1 MVMATPTSFPT
12 TGMPEGDRLL
22 DDNHLRMHAESLALR
37 QLLFQIAELVDQRH
51 AETISEEG
59 FFEAVKERC
68 NVHRHLKIPQLQ
80 KIIDMLEK
88 L

>member
-1 MVMATPTSFPT
+1 
-12 TGMPEGDRLL
+12 
-22 DDNHLRMHAESLALR
+22 MHAESLALR
-37 QLLFQIAELVDQRH
+37 QLLLQIAELVNQRQ
-51 AETISEEG
+51 AEDISEEE

-68 NVHRHLKIPQLQ
+68 EVHRHLKIPLLQ

>member
-1 MVMATPTSFPT
+1 MS
-12 TGMPEGDRLL
+12 
-22 DDNHLRMHAESLALR
+22 DDHLMMHAESLALR
-37 QLLFQIAELVDQRH
+37 RLMLQIADLVTQRH
-51 AETISEEG
+51 AEDISEEE

-68 NVHRHLKIPQLQ
+68 EVHRHLEIPQLQ

>member
-1 MVMATPTSFPT
+1 LS
-12 TGMPEGDRLL
+12 
-22 DDNHLRMHAESLALR
+22 DNHLMMHAESLALR
-37 QLLFQIAELVDQRH
+37 RLMLQIAELVTQRH
-51 AETISEEG
+51 ADDISEEE

-68 NVHRHLKIPQLQ
+68 EVHRHLEIPQLQ

>member
-1 MVMATPTSFPT
+1 M
-12 TGMPEGDRLL
+12 
-22 DDNHLRMHAESLALR
+22 MHAESLALR
-37 QLLFQIAELVDQRH
+37 RLMLQIAELVDQRH
-51 AETISEEG
+51 ADDISEEE

-68 NVHRHLKIPQLQ
+68 EVHRHLEIPQLQ

>member
-1 MVMATPTSFPT
+1 M
-12 TGMPEGDRLL
+12 
-22 DDNHLRMHAESLALR
+22 DDGHLKMHAESLALR
-37 QLLFQIAELVDQRH
+37 QLLLQMASLVDRRE
-51 AETISEEG
+51 AEDISEEE

-68 NVHRHLKIPQLQ
+68 NVHRHLKIPELQ

>member
-1 MVMATPTSFPT
+1 M
-12 TGMPEGDRLL
+12 L
-22 DDNHLRMHAESLALR
+22 
-37 QLLFQIAELVDQRH
+37 QIAELVKQRH
-51 AETISEEG
+51 DEYISEEE

-68 NVHRHLKIPQLQ
+68 EVHRHLKIPQLQ